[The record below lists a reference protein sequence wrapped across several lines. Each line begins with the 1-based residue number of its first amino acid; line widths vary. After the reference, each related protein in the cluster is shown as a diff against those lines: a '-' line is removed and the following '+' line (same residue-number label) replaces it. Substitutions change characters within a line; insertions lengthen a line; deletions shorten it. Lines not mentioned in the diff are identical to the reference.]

1 MDFEVIPYG
10 AVLGGGGGGKYG
22 TEDACLGMTDV
33 IDVIA
38 AALDVGIMGPGAP
51 IVAGVAAV

>member
-1 MDFEVIPYG
+1 MDFEVMPYG

-33 IDVIA
+33 IA
-38 AALDVGIMGPGAP
+38 AALDVGSMGPGAP